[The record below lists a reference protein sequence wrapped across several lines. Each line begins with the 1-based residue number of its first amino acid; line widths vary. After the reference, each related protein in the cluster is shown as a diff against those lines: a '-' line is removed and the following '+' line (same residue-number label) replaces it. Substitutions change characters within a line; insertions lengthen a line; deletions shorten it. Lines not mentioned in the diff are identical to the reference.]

1 MGKILLIDDAMT
13 VRMYHRQILE
23 QGGYSVDEAE
33 NGIEAI
39 EKALGER
46 YELYLVDINMPKMDG
61 YSFLTE
67 VRQREELLDTPA
79 IMIST
84 EAHEGDREKAFQSG
98 ATTYMVK
105 PVKPDALLCTVALLM
120 SGAAA

>member
-39 EKALGER
+39 EKALSEK

-67 VRQREELLDTPA
+67 VRQREELLYTPA

-84 EAHEGDREKAFQSG
+84 EAREGDREKAFQSG